1 MRRLLS
7 LLVLSVLTGCAYQ
20 PAHSPSDAYRAL
32 EPQQGSEAQSRDQTD
47 QQQQGNVPDEVMAF
61 LTQPTAE
68 GSENSV
74 LDEPRFV
81 LQAKDIEAADF
92 FYSLTV
98 DTPYNIIV
106 HPDVEGSI
114 SVDLKDVTIKETL
127 DVIGDT
133 YGYEIKQ
140 TGRMIQ
146 IFPTGV
152 RTKTFSLDYLS
163 LKRFG
168 MSQTQ
173 VTSGGVSQER
183 SQNSGLGGSSSMGG
197 GSSGSSGFNN
207 PGLLGGGSSG
217 ANNNTSNNMNQSGG
231 NGASISTQSQ
241 TDLWGDLGAMLEQI
255 AGSSGSVVLSP
266 QAGIVS
272 VTAQPS
278 KLRAVGEFLTTLQSR
293 LQRQVI
299 LEARIVEVTLGDEFQ
314 QGIRWSQLD
323 QLSSGFDVSFNGA
336 TPGDLNAATNDGFFG
351 LRFQDN
357 NFSGFLDLLQTQGSV
372 QVLSNPR
379 VSASNNQKAVIKI
392 GEDEY
397 YVTDVQ
403 SQTNSTGVSDA
414 LTSSDVELTPFFSGI
429 SLDVTPQISDDDVV
443 TLHVHPSV
451 VETAEQEKVIEIGD
465 ETLRLPLA
473 RSNIRESDTIVR
485 ARNGEIVVLGGLMQT
500 STSEDIRQVPL
511 LGDLPLIGNLFQNRS
526 NQAQKKE
533 LVILIKPTVI
543 GADTWR
549 QELQRSRELL
559 QTWFPDIAD
568 QPINQEQP

>member
-1 MRRLLS
+1 MRVGCFIISITLLS
-7 LLVLSVLTGCAYQ
+7 SMAGCAYQ
-20 PAHSPSDAYRAL
+20 PNQAPQQAYEALEQTSTAKPNPQPSNDDIPEAVAAYLAQPIQVSPSDTKNL
-32 EPQQGSEAQSRDQTD
+32 VEEQ
-47 QQQQGNVPDEVMAF
+47 
-61 LTQPTAE
+61 
-68 GSENSV
+68 
-74 LDEPRFV
+74 RFV
-81 LQAKDIEAADF
+81 LQAKAMDAREF

-106 HPDVEGSI
+106 HPDVEGEI
-114 SVDLKDVTIKETL
+114 SLDLKDVTIDETL
-127 DVIGDT
+127 AVIEDT

-140 TGRMIQ
+140 TGRMVQ
-146 IFPTGV
+146 VFPSGV

-173 VTSGGVSQER
+173 ITSGGVSQNANNGN
-183 SQNSGLGGSSSMGG
+183 QNN
-197 GSSGSSGFNN
+197 SSGSFNNSNNDFNN
-207 PGLLGGGSSG
+207 PGLLGGGSG
-217 ANNNTSNNMNQSGG
+217 NSNSSNQRMQSG
-231 NGASISTQSQ
+231 NGASVSSQSETDIWGELEDMISKVA
-241 TDLWGDLGAMLEQI
+241 GN
-255 AGSSGSVVLSP
+255 GSSVVMSP

-278 KLRAVGEFLTTLQSR
+278 KLRAVGEFLATLQTR

-299 LEARIVEVTLGDEFQ
+299 LEARIVEVTLADGFEQGIQWSKLDEFAD
-314 QGIRWSQLD
+314 GLGA
-323 QLSSGFDVSFNGA
+323 GFDVNFNGSTPADLASA
-336 TPGDLNAATNDGFFG
+336 TSNGLFG
-351 LRFQDN
+351 LRFSDN
-357 NFSGFLDLLQTQGSV
+357 NFSSFLQLLQTQGSV

-403 SQTNSTGVSDA
+403 SQTNTTGLNDA
-414 LTSSDVELTPFFSGI
+414 LTSSDIELTPFFSGI

-500 STSEDIRQVPL
+500 TTTEDIEQVPL
-511 LGDLPLIGNLFQNRS
+511 LGDLPLLGNLFKNRA
-526 NQAQKKE
+526 NRVEKKE

-543 GADTWR
+543 GADTWQ
-549 QELQRSRELL
+549 QELERSRELL
-559 QTWFPDIAD
+559 KTWFPDLTD
-568 QPINQEQP
+568 

>member
-1 MRRLLS
+1 MRALLS
-7 LLVLSVLTGCAYQ
+7 LLTLSLLAACAYQ
-20 PAHSPSDAYRAL
+20 PSHSPSEAYRAM
-32 EPQQGSEAQSRDQTD
+32 EPQQPGTAGDGAAEQSGD
-47 QQQQGNVPDEVMAF
+47 NEIPDDVMAF

-68 GSENSV
+68 NATGSV
-74 LDEPRFV
+74 LEEPRFV
-81 LQAKDIEAADF
+81 LQANDIDATEF

-106 HPDVEGSI
+106 HPDVKGSI
-114 SVDLKDVTIKETL
+114 SVDLKDVTIQETL
-127 DVIGDT
+127 DVIEDT

-140 TGRMIQ
+140 NGRMIQ
-146 IFPTGV
+146 VFPTGV

-183 SQNSGLGGSSSMGG
+183 NQNSSFGGSSSFG
-197 GSSGSSGFNN
+197 SGSSGFNN
-207 PGLLGGGSSG
+207 PGLIGGNSTG
-217 ANNNTSNNMNQSGG
+217 AGNTMGNQMNQSGG

-241 TDLWGDLGAMLEQI
+241 TDLWGELESMLEDI
-255 AGSSGSVVLSP
+255 AGSSGGVVLSP

-278 KLRAVGEFLTTLQSR
+278 KLRAIGEFLATLQSR

-336 TPGDLNAATNDGFFG
+336 TPGDLNSATSDGFFG

-403 SQTNSTGVSDA
+403 SQTNSSGINDA

-429 SLDVTPQISDDDVV
+429 SLDVTPQISDDGVV

-451 VETAEQEKVIEIGD
+451 VETAEQEKVIQIGD

-500 STSEDIRQVPL
+500 STSEDIQQIPL
-511 LGDLPLIGNLFQNRS
+511 FGDLPLIGNLFKNRT

-543 GADTWR
+543 GADTWQ
-549 QELQRSRELL
+549 QELQRSRDLL
-559 QTWFPDIAD
+559 QTWFPDMVD
-568 QPINQEQP
+568 QPSNPEQP

>member
-1 MRRLLS
+1 MRVGRFIFSITLLS
-7 LLVLSVLTGCAYQ
+7 SALGCAYH
-20 PAHSPSDAYRAL
+20 PSHSPQHVYDAL
-32 EPQQGSEAQSRDQTD
+32 EPEQVTTPPRAGSNDIPDAVAAYLAQ
-47 QQQQGNVPDEVMAF
+47 PI
-61 LTQPTAE
+61 E
-68 GSENSV
+68 GSASKSNHNLVE
-74 LDEPRFV
+74 EQRFV
-81 LQAKDIEAADF
+81 LQAKAMDAREF

-106 HPDVEGSI
+106 HPDVDGEI
-114 SVDLKDVTIKETL
+114 SLDLKDVTIAETL
-127 DVIGDT
+127 AVIEDT

-140 TGRMIQ
+140 TGRMVQ
-146 IFPTGV
+146 VFPSGV

-173 VTSGGVSQER
+173 ITSGGVSQNANNGN
-183 SQNSGLGGSSSMGG
+183 QNN
-197 GSSGSSGFNN
+197 SSGSFNNSSSDFNN
-207 PGLLGGGSSG
+207 PGLLGGGSG
-217 ANNNTSNNMNQSGG
+217 NSNSSNQRMQGG
-231 NGASISTQSQ
+231 NGASVSSQSE
-241 TDLWGDLGAMLEQI
+241 TDIWGELEEMI
-255 AGSSGSVVLSP
+255 GKVAGNGSSVVMSP

-278 KLRAVGEFLTTLQSR
+278 KLRAVGEFLATLQTR

-299 LEARIVEVTLGDEFQ
+299 LEARIVEVTLADGFE
-314 QGIRWSQLD
+314 QGIQWSKLD
-323 QLSSGFDVSFNGA
+323 ELGGELGSGFDVNFNGSTPNDLADA
-336 TPGDLNAATNDGFFG
+336 TANGLFG
-351 LRFQDN
+351 LRFSDN
-357 NFSGFLDLLQTQGSV
+357 NFSSFLKLLQTQGSV

-403 SQTNSTGVSDA
+403 SQTNTTGLNDA

-451 VETAEQEKVIEIGD
+451 VETAEQEKVIEIGG

-500 STSEDIRQVPL
+500 TTTEDIEQVPL
-511 LGDLPLIGNLFQNRS
+511 LGNMPLLGGLFKNRA
-526 NQAQKKE
+526 NRVEKKE

-543 GADTWR
+543 GADTWQ
-549 QELQRSRELL
+549 QELERSRDLL
-559 QTWFPDIAD
+559 KTWFPDLTD
-568 QPINQEQP
+568 